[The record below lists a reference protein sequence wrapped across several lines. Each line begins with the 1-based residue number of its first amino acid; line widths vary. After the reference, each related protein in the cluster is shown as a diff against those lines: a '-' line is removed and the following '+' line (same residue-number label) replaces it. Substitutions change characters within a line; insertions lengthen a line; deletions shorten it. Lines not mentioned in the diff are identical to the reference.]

1 MVATALLIGV
11 GLSAPANA
19 QPAPTGP
26 GPRPGLYTIRPLT
39 HLDQVLTV
47 DPVSKAAACEGDSND
62 PDQTIR
68 VRPVRRLYNLLNQRT
83 VEYLGYYRDGR
94 AGWTR
99 FLAEWEVIAVDGF
112 GGGVHMIRVPDL
124 DGPPAE
130 VLTYLGGDN
139 SPVTGLRA
147 AATPGDSAAFAAQL
161 WKFERAIGHGIYSGE
176 LETTAGS

>member
-11 GLSAPANA
+11 GLSAPTNA
-19 QPAPTGP
+19 QPALTGP
-26 GPRPGLYTIRPLT
+26 GPGLYTIRPLA

-47 DPVSKAAACEGDSND
+47 DPVSKAAACEEDSND
-62 PDQTIR
+62 PDQAIR

-94 AGWTR
+94 TGWAGR
-99 FLAEWEVIAVDGF
+99 LAEWEVIAVEGF

-139 SPVTGLRA
+139 SPVAGLRA
-147 AATPGDSAAFAAQL
+147 AATPGDAAAFGEQL
-161 WKFERAIGHGIYSGE
+161 WKFERAR
-176 LETTAGS
+176 